1 MPVNANAAK
10 DKSDSGPETSDENRR
25 GKRRRTLKKGKI
37 MLTDTTVLD
46 CVVRDLSEGG
56 ACVTFGGP
64 TQLPDSFWLVL
75 LPEQRMRLADLLWQ
89 RGLNAGI
96 SFSGDER
103 AAPSRV

>member
-1 MPVNANAAK
+1 MPVKANNAN
-10 DKSDSGPETSDENRR
+10 DKPAPGPETGDENRR

-37 MLTDTTVLD
+37 MMTDTTVLD
-46 CVVRDLSEGG
+46 CTVRDLSEGG

-64 TQLPDSFWLVL
+64 TQLPESFWLVL

-89 RGLNAGI
+89 RGLAAGI
-96 SFSGDER
+96 AFSGEER